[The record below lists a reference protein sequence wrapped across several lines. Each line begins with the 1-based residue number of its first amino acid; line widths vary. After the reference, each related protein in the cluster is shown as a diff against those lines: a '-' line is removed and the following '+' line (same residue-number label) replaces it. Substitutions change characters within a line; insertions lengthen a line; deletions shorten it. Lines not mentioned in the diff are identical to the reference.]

1 MAAWAAAGQP
11 VATIPLLEA
20 DRVHQAWVIDVR
32 RQREYAG
39 GHVPAARN
47 VELGAL
53 PAADL
58 PDGPVVTMRGHG
70 ERAATA
76 ASMLERAGHRHVGVV
91 VGGPGDWA
99 RGSGWAL
106 TVEP

>member
-58 PDGPVVTMRGHG
+58 PDGPVVTMCGHG
-70 ERAATA
+70 ERAAGA
-76 ASMLERAGHRHVGVV
+76 ASVLARVGHRDGAVV
-91 VGGPGDWA
+91 VGAPGDWT
-99 RGSGWAL
+99 RGSGRAL
-106 TVEP
+106 MVES